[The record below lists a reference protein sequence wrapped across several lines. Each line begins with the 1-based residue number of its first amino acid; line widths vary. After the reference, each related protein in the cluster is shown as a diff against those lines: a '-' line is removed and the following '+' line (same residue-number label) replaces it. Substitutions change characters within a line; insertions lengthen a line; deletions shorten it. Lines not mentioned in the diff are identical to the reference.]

1 MRFIL
6 ILLLV
11 YNVISGT
18 DGNHKYLVNQ
28 WNGTNLQEYVVCSKE
43 MSYQRFIFILLRLSL
58 IFKLIEVKTQ

>member
-1 MRFIL
+1 MRVIL

-43 MSYQRFIFILLRLSL
+43 MSYQRFIFILLWLSL
-58 IFKLIEVKTQ
+58 IFKLIEVKPQ